1 MVHIDAA
8 IVTYGSHGL
17 LCLPDD
23 QENQSTQR
31 FHTDRFRRV
40 SKSYWGSCARAEITP
55 EKKAAIESGRKG
67 DLTGGNARA
76 NKLTA
81 EQRSEIAKKAAATRW
96 GK

>member
-1 MVHIDAA
+1 MTKKTNPRKDFTQTAFGVFQKAIGEAA
-8 IVTYGSHGL
+8 
-17 LCLPDD
+17 P
-23 QENQSTQR
+23 EP
-31 FHTDRFRRV
+31 
-40 SKSYWGSCARAEITP
+40 EITP